1 MTTLLRHALVEP
13 MMTPTPAP
21 PRTRQ
26 DGALVGVVAA
36 MVLWALL
43 HGALAVSWLSAGKL

>member
-13 MMTPTPAP
+13 MMPPTLTL
-21 PRTRQ
+21 PRKRQ
-26 DGALVGVVAA
+26 NGALVGVGAA

-43 HGALAVSWLSAGKL
+43 HGALVVSWLSAGKL